1 MLTQRFLKLN
11 NGKIFALVYE
21 KPTYTDQSLDCSSR
35 HQKKCKESII
45 SCLFNRA
52 YLIITNKDD
61 ITKENATKKASAK
74 GEWISRKHYQ

>member
-35 HQKKCKESII
+35 NQTKCKESII
-45 SCLFNRA
+45 LCLFNRA
-52 YLIITNKDD
+52 NLIITNKDD
-61 ITKENATKKASAK
+61 VTKENARKQAGSKE
-74 GEWISRKHYQ
+74 EWISRKHFQ